1 MRAARCGALAM
12 LLLLPGGAAL
22 GLAQDQTTV
31 GNDWE
36 PQIVRVS
43 YVQGDVR
50 VSRGKDVEKQSR
62 SVWEKAA
69 VDLPIETG
77 YSLVTGEGRA
87 EIEFEDAS
95 VAYLGENSVLV
106 FNDLHT
112 TGGIPQTEL
121 ALLSGTMSLDAEPVA
136 AGEWFRVRTPTDE
149 ISVRYPKKVFLRVN
163 SYLDAMGLTPVGNLG
178 IEVDQKS
185 TSEARVGPTLLYR
198 KGQLIDADKSIDQT
212 AFADFDQ
219 WVLHEATTRKAAMA
233 ETMQQAGLRAPIPG
247 LAQLKGQGH
256 FYACPPYGT
265 CWEPTNGFAGNVTDA
280 EKAATARQTVSVA
293 ALVKGGRNQN
303 LPAGTSGQ
311 SGQMLQPADIFPC
324 SPLRWNQPYGY
335 DPVTGRRVLANGQL
349 LQASFP
355 LGGFNSYDWAVCHSG
370 SWIRNRG
377 KYVWVTGVKH
387 HPHCPVHW
395 VKDGHR
401 VGYVPIHPKDVA
413 GKPPVG
419 LKDGIMYPV
428 DKHGDK
434 VELVAANS
442 EGQVKL
448 LHEPPRELRSE
459 RIAPLQR
466 AENPQIQAYSLKDVT
481 AGVAPHGTEVKFNQR
496 TEVYMVAK
504 QGPSGNSQKMEP
516 IGGRGNSL
524 QAHEGWSPAVTGQ
537 STSSNNSNG
546 NSSSNSSFN
555 NSSASSGG
563 SSFSGTPATS
573 APAAPSGGGGGRR

>member
-1 MRAARCGALAM
+1 
-12 LLLLPGGAAL
+12 
-22 GLAQDQTTV
+22 
-31 GNDWE
+31 
-36 PQIVRVS
+36 
-43 YVQGDVR
+43 
-50 VSRGKDVEKQSR
+50 
-62 SVWEKAA
+62 
-69 VDLPIETG
+69 
-77 YSLVTGEGRA
+77 
-87 EIEFEDAS
+87 
-95 VAYLGENSVLV
+95 
-106 FNDLHT
+106 
-112 TGGIPQTEL
+112 
-121 ALLSGTMSLDAEPVA
+121 
-136 AGEWFRVRTPTDE
+136 
-149 ISVRYPKKVFLRVN
+149 
-163 SYLDAMGLTPVGNLG
+163 
-178 IEVDQKS
+178 
-185 TSEARVGPTLLYR
+185 
-198 KGQLIDADKSIDQT
+198 
-212 AFADFDQ
+212 
-219 WVLHEATTRKAAMA
+219 
-233 ETMQQAGLRAPIPG
+233 
-247 LAQLKGQGH
+247 
-256 FYACPPYGT
+256 
-265 CWEPTNGFAGNVTDA
+265 
-280 EKAATARQTVSVA
+280 
-293 ALVKGGRNQN
+293 
-303 LPAGTSGQ
+303 
-311 SGQMLQPADIFPC
+311 
-324 SPLRWNQPYGY
+324 
-335 DPVTGRRVLANGQL
+335 
-349 LQASFP
+349 
-355 LGGFNSYDWAVCHSG
+355 
-370 SWIRNRG
+370 
-377 KYVWVTGVKH
+377 
-387 HPHCPVHW
+387 
-395 VKDGHR
+395 

-448 LHEPPRELRSE
+448 LHEPPRELRSA